1 MLTDWD
7 FIKQNKP
14 LVAKTGELS
23 MRMSMG
29 KLTGQIWDTTFS
41 DRWRTVITTVQLN
54 QQEIFSGVITEPL
67 KLTWLF
73 EDTKDLQAHQL
84 TVTVQGLDQL
94 AEKNVMISMTDF
106 TIENLPL
113 SKVIEC
119 TGTYLDSTQ
128 HINIAG
134 EFMGKD
140 GQTTIPFST
149 PIYRWLFENQKYFV

>member
-1 MLTDWD
+1 
-7 FIKQNKP
+7 
-14 LVAKTGELS
+14 
-23 MRMSMG
+23 MG

>member
-29 KLTGQIWDTTFS
+29 KLTGQAWDTTFY
-41 DRWRTVITTVQLN
+41 DHWTTVITTVQLN
-54 QQEIFSGVITEPL
+54 QQEIFSGVIREPV
-67 KLTWLF
+67 KLVWLF

-119 TGTYLDSTQ
+119 TGTYQDSTQ
-128 HINIAG
+128 HMNIAG

-149 PIYRWLFENQKYFV
+149 PIYRWLFDNQKYFI

>member
-14 LVAKTGELS
+14 LVAKTVELS

-29 KLTGQIWDTTFS
+29 KLTGQIWNTTFS

-67 KLTWLF
+67 KLVWSF

-106 TIENLPL
+106 TIEHLPL

-149 PIYRWLFENQKYFV
+149 PIYRWLVDNQKYFV

>member
-14 LVAKTGELS
+14 LVAKTVELS
-23 MRMSMG
+23 MQMSMG

-41 DRWRTVITTVQLN
+41 DHWRTVITTVQLN

>member
-29 KLTGQIWDTTFS
+29 KLTGHTTFS

>member
-113 SKVIEC
+113 SKDIEC

>member
-106 TIENLPL
+106 TFENLPL

>member
-29 KLTGQIWDTTFS
+29 KLTGQIWDTTFY
-41 DRWRTVITTVQLN
+41 DHWTTVITTVRLN
-54 QQEIFSGVITEPL
+54 QQEIFSGVIREPL

-106 TIENLPL
+106 TIEHLPL

-119 TGTYLDSTQ
+119 TGTYQDSTQ
-128 HINIAG
+128 HMNIAG

-149 PIYRWLFENQKYFV
+149 PIYRWLFDNQKYFI